1 MSEEKY
7 TMTGTVKRVEDL
19 QEFAG
24 GFSKREF
31 ILTTGDK
38 YPQDIKFTC
47 TKDKTA
53 LIDGVSEGDEL
64 TVHFNIYGSHWE
76 AKDKYFVDLNAWKID
91 KTALRHLHAI
101 WPAIRH
107 RKRAENLCLFNL
119 TAGQPGQP
127 GWPRAADEQPNGETF
142 PF

>member
-19 QEFAG
+19 KEFAG

-64 TVHFNIYGSHWE
+64 TVHFNIYGSYWE

-91 KTALRHLHAI
+91 KTGSASPERAPESHAA
-101 WPAIRH
+101 PQEGD
-107 RKRAENLCLFNL
+107 ENL
-119 TAGQPGQP
+119 
-127 GWPRAADEQPNGETF
+127 

>member
-1 MSEEKY
+1 VAANTNEKKGLDARNGEQMSEEKY

-53 LIDGVSEGDEL
+53 LVAGVSEGDEL
-64 TVHFNIYGSHWE
+64 TVHFNVYGSHWE
-76 AKDKYFVDLNAWKID
+76 AKDKYFVDLHAWKIE
-91 KTALRHLHAI
+91 KTGAASPARDLASHAV
-101 WPAIRH
+101 PQEGD
-107 RKRAENLCLFNL
+107 ENL
-119 TAGQPGQP
+119 
-127 GWPRAADEQPNGETF
+127 

>member
-53 LIDGVSEGDEL
+53 LVAGVSEGDEL
-64 TVHFNIYGSHWE
+64 TVHFNVYGSHWE
-76 AKDKYFVDLNAWKID
+76 AKDKYFVDLHAWKIE
-91 KTALRHLHAI
+91 KTGAASPARDLASHAV
-101 WPAIRH
+101 PQEGD
-107 RKRAENLCLFNL
+107 ENL
-119 TAGQPGQP
+119 
-127 GWPRAADEQPNGETF
+127 